1 MENVIK
7 MGRKVV
13 DSAEITDESKKGI
26 LTNKID
32 SLKEEFNLT
41 GKNVSEAQSN
51 LEASLKLMQKYDTV
65 CKPLEN
71 WIQMSSNQLSTIE
84 LQSSNHKKQSEFFN
98 ETFLEMVKFKRAY
111 LDLYKIHEDITA
123 LCNSPS
129 LVTDLEQNIK
139 ALEKQWQ
146 ELADKIKQHVTI
158 FCQVVS
164 MESTL
169 PAEITTELEN
179 R

>member
-1 MENVIK
+1 MEYVIK

-13 DSAEITDESKKGI
+13 ESAEITDENKKGV

-41 GKNVSEAQSN
+41 GKNVSEAQTN
-51 LEASLKLMQKYDTV
+51 LESLLKLMQKYDTV
-65 CKPLEN
+65 SKPLES
-71 WIQMSSNQLSTIE
+71 WIHTTSNQLSTIK
-84 LQSSNHKKQSEFFN
+84 LQPSSHKKQSEFFN
-98 ETFLEMVKFKRAY
+98 ETFLEMSKFKRSY
-111 LDLYKIHEDITA
+111 LDLYKVYEDITA

-129 LVTDLEQNIK
+129 LVTDLETNIES
-139 ALEKQWQ
+139 LEKQWQ
-146 ELADKIKQHVTI
+146 ELADKIKQQIMI
-158 FCQVVS
+158 FCQDVS

-169 PAEITTELEN
+169 PEEITTQLEN